1 MARPISMD
9 LRERAM
15 ERLDR
20 GQTVREVA
28 AALEVGAVERGEVV
42 AAAAQDRQL
51 RSGQARRQAS
61 PEDLR

>member
-28 AALEVGAVERGEVV
+28 TVLDVLPRSVELGCNQNIPGLEPVGKLCEFRPPAE
-42 AAAAQDRQL
+42 
-51 RSGQARRQAS
+51 
-61 PEDLR
+61 